1 MGGWSSASSMA
12 VMPTAQ
18 ISHRWLYPPFFST
31 AATSG
36 AILEIKQRLKISALK
51 FGTTVFLLN
60 IVNVQQS
67 QNLEDKVLKTKSTL
81 SKQTNKQTSNASTI
95 KYHST

>member
-51 FGTTVFLLN
+51 FVTTFLCH
-60 IVNVQQS
+60 VKHS
-67 QNLEDKVLKTKSTL
+67 QNLEDKVLKMKSTL
-81 SKQTNKQTSNASTI
+81 SK
-95 KYHST
+95 

>member
-1 MGGWSSASSMA
+1 MGGSSSANSMA

-36 AILEIKQRLKISALK
+36 AILDRGSQMILTITFVFFVFFSASRFFFYQALSTKLYVNTIILIIS
-51 FGTTVFLLN
+51 VYC
-60 IVNVQQS
+60 
-67 QNLEDKVLKTKSTL
+67 E
-81 SKQTNKQTSNASTI
+81 TSDRMLDV
-95 KYHST
+95 

>member
-18 ISHRWLYPPFFST
+18 MSHRWLYPPFFST

-36 AILEIKQRLKISALK
+36 AILARVHKYQSDEISIIMVIIHCK
-51 FGTTVFLLN
+51 FSVRRHMY
-60 IVNVQQS
+60 
-67 QNLEDKVLKTKSTL
+67 DYD
-81 SKQTNKQTSNASTI
+81 QTNQCLRKADKSGSA
-95 KYHST
+95 